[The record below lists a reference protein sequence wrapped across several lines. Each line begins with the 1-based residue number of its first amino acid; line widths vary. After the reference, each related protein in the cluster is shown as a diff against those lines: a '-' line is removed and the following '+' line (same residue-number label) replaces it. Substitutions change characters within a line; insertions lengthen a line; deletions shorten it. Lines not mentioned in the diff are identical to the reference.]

1 MQYNI
6 TISIISFQEEI
17 STLLMKHNV
26 KNNHMKYKVHELK
39 AKSFTNF
46 NAEQLEEVISLYAS
60 EGYEYHNHISVG
72 QNAYHLLIFK
82 KNQ

>member
-1 MQYNI
+1 
-6 TISIISFQEEI
+6 
-17 STLLMKHNV
+17 
-26 KNNHMKYKVHELK
+26 MKYKVHELK
-39 AKSFTNF
+39 AKTFTNF
-46 NAEQLEEVISLYAS
+46 NAKQLEEVISLYAS